1 MMSATLA
8 APAKQPA
15 APLKAQHGRMATDL
29 DAYCENY
36 LIEWEKRATVR
47 TKTRT
52 RLTQESLKQEL
63 FTHPLKPFLQHEA
76 VIALGPKAVHDFS
89 LQAACNLFQGV
100 ANFEIDFVTHICAK
114 IANHNIGVEL
124 PEAAKQVAISIGT
137 DEMYHA
143 FTARECLNDIK
154 LHTGIAP
161 YQPVSVAPTDFGEKV
176 PPLDFFKSAVP
187 KHLEAI
193 AETTLLC
200 LLENTFTEELYGLSK
215 DATKDSPMHVIMRE
229 HILDEGRHMVYFQRL
244 LRHIWAN
251 ITEEDRVS
259 LGAALVQYCDN
270 YLVIDAAAS
279 LTGYSHVLH
288 QLGLD
293 KETSIRIAQ
302 ETVDNEPEPTRDQ
315 MKSIENPLHLMRVAG
330 ILDHAPTHNRLLE
343 SGWILK

>member
-1 MMSATLA
+1 MSATQA
-8 APAKQPA
+8 AA
-15 APLKAQHGRMATDL
+15 ATRTATPNAHHGRMSTDL
-29 DAYCENY
+29 DAYCEHY
-36 LIEWEKRATVR
+36 LVEWEKRATVR

-52 RLTQESLKQEL
+52 RLTEESLRQEL
-63 FTHPLKPFLQHEA
+63 FIHPLKPFLQHKA
-76 VIALGPKAVHDFS
+76 VIALGPRAVHDFS

-100 ANFEIDFVTHICAK
+100 ANFEIDFVAHICAK

-154 LHTGIAP
+154 RHAGVEP
-161 YQPVSVAPTDFGEKV
+161 FEPVSVAPTDFGEKV

-187 KHLEAI
+187 RHLEAI

-229 HILDEGRHMVYFQRL
+229 HIMDEGRHMVYFQRL
-244 LRHIWAN
+244 LKHIWAN
-251 ITEEDRVS
+251 ISEDDRCA
-259 LGAALVQYCDN
+259 LGQALVKYCDS
-270 YLVIDAAAS
+270 YLVIDSAAS
-279 LTGYSHVLH
+279 LTGYTHVLH

-293 KETSIRIAQ
+293 Q
-302 ETVDNEPEPTRDQ
+302 ETAIKIARETVESEAEPTKDQ
-315 MKSIENPLHLMRVAG
+315 MKSIVNPLHLMRVAG
-330 ILDHAPTHNRLLE
+330 ILEHAPTHQLLLQ

>member
-1 MMSATLA
+1 MIATQA
-8 APAKQPA
+8 ATATQSVPPKV
-15 APLKAQHGRMATDL
+15 LHGRMSTDL
-29 DAYCENY
+29 DTYCENY

-47 TKTRT
+47 TKSRT

-76 VIALGPKAVHDFS
+76 VLALGPKAVHDFS

-100 ANFEIDFVTHICAK
+100 ANFEIDFVASICAK
-114 IANHNIGVEL
+114 IANHNIGVAL

-154 LHTGIAP
+154 LHTGVEP
-161 YQPVSVAPTDFGEKV
+161 YEPVSVAPTDFGEKV
-176 PPLDFFKSAVP
+176 PPLAFFKSAVP

-244 LRHIWAN
+244 LRHIWSN
-251 ITEEDRVS
+251 ITEDDRVS
-259 LGAALVQYCDN
+259 LGQALVKYCDN

-279 LTGYSHVLH
+279 LTGYTHVLH

-293 KETSIRIAQ
+293 KDTSIKIAR
-302 ETVDNEPEPTRDQ
+302 ETVAGEPEPTKDQ
-315 MKSIENPLHLMRVAG
+315 MKSIVNPLHLMRVAG
-330 ILDHAPTHNRLLE
+330 ILDHAPTHQLLLN

>member
-1 MMSATLA
+1 MIASQAATA
-8 APAKQPA
+8 IQSPPPKAP
-15 APLKAQHGRMATDL
+15 HGRMSTDL
-29 DAYCENY
+29 DTYCENY
-36 LIEWEKRATVR
+36 LVEWEKRATVR
-47 TKTRT
+47 TKLRT

-100 ANFEIDFVTHICAK
+100 ANFEIDFVANICAK
-114 IANHNIGVEL
+114 IANHSIGVAL

-154 LHTGIAP
+154 LHTGVEP
-161 YQPVSVAPTDFGEKV
+161 FEPVSVAPTDFGEKV

-215 DATKDSPMHVIMRE
+215 DATKDSPMHIIMRE

-244 LRHIWAN
+244 LKHIWSN
-251 ITEEDRVS
+251 ITEDDRIS
-259 LGAALVQYCDN
+259 LGQALVKYCDH

-279 LTGYSHVLH
+279 FTGYTHVLH

-293 KETSIRIAQ
+293 KDTSIKIAR
-302 ETVDNEPEPTRDQ
+302 ETVDGEPEPTKDQ
-315 MKSIENPLHLMRVAG
+315 MKSIVNPLHLMRVAG
-330 ILDHAPTHNRLLE
+330 ILDHAPTHQLLLN